1 MNLIVNNNPIIKL
14 STPIYKVKNGS
25 QGEMRK
31 NFIVCLAES
40 PEFALGRML
49 KVSGQRC
56 SALWT
61 WPKPRLCSCFRNP
74 GRTGNVRFPVPN
86 LTGLCV
92 AWEHPVRAGMPVS
105 EREKEGR
112 LFFYKKCLY

>member
-1 MNLIVNNNPIIKL
+1 MP
-14 STPIYKVKNGS
+14 
-25 QGEMRK
+25 
-31 NFIVCLAES
+31 AES

-112 LFFYKKCLY
+112 LFFYKKCLKLCDINVKEKEKHESGFFAPPVSRYLSAGRF

>member
-49 KVSGQRC
+49 KMSDNAVPRFGHGQ
-56 SALWT
+56 
-61 WPKPRLCSCFRNP
+61 NP
-74 GRTGNVRFPVPN
+74 GFAAVLEIPVGREMFGFRF
-86 LTGLCV
+86 
-92 AWEHPVRAGMPVS
+92 RI
-105 EREKEGR
+105 
-112 LFFYKKCLY
+112 

>member
-61 WPKPRLCSCFRNP
+61 WPNP
-74 GRTGNVRFPVPN
+74 GFAAVLEIPVGREMSGFRF
-86 LTGLCV
+86 
-92 AWEHPVRAGMPVS
+92 RI
-105 EREKEGR
+105 
-112 LFFYKKCLY
+112 